1 MRVYLANVGSNASH
15 GFASPLF
22 EDGSFEFIPIPE
34 RIPEGIGAAP
44 AHLVRYSD
52 LRSHYYP
59 DRDLLRY
66 IPRHRRDAPCH
77 NDPEFETLTYGNRD
91 NGRSSALKTLR
102 SGDALLFLARLER
115 WDDGKRTREFGFYLI
130 GGLSVDYA
138 EFVTPQTS
146 GRDRFAKNANAIRGD
161 EGFLGVAGSS
171 RSRRF
176 RKAVPITRDVCDK
189 VFRAADGAPWRWG
202 GGKTDLQVIG
212 SYTRSCRPMLDAS
225 VPKQERRI
233 AVLRDWIAEHSSED
247 AATLLASA

>member
-34 RIPEGIGAAP
+34 RDPAGASAR
-44 AHLVRYSD
+44 LVRYAD

-59 DRDLLRY
+59 DGDLLRY
-66 IPRHRRDAPCH
+66 VPQRLRDSPCH

-91 NGRSSALKTLR
+91 NGRSSALTTLR
-102 SGDALLFLARLER
+102 PGDALLFLARLER
-115 WDDGKRTREFGFYLI
+115 WDDGKRMREFGFYLI

-161 EGFLGVAGSS
+161 ERFLGVAGSS

-176 RKAVPITRDVCDK
+176 RKAVPITRDLCDK
-189 VFRAADGAPWRWG
+189 VFRAADGSPWRWG
-202 GGKTDLQVIG
+202 GGKSDLQVIG
-212 SYTRSCRPMLDAS
+212 SYTRSCRRMLDAS
-225 VPKQERRI
+225 VPEQERRI
-233 AVLRDWIAEHSSED
+233 ADLRDRIAERSGED
-247 AATLLASA
+247 DATLLATP

>member
-34 RIPEGIGAAP
+34 VVAAGASAS
-44 AHLVRYSD
+44 LVRYAD

-59 DRDLLRY
+59 DGDLLRY
-66 IPRHRRDAPCH
+66 IPSRLRDAPCH
-77 NDPEFETLTYGNRD
+77 NDPEFETLTYGDGGD

-102 SGDALLFLARLER
+102 PGDALLFLARLER
-115 WDDGKRTREFGFYLI
+115 WDDGKRMREFGFYLI

-146 GRDRFAKNANAIRGD
+146 GRDRFAKNAHAIRGD
-161 EGFLGVAGSS
+161 ERFLGVAGSS

-176 RKAVPITRDVCDK
+176 RKAVPITRDVCDE
-189 VFRAADGAPWRWG
+189 VFRAADGSPWRWG
-202 GGKTDLQVIG
+202 GGKTALQVIG
-212 SYTRSCRPMLDAS
+212 SYTRSCRRMLDAS
-225 VPKQERRI
+225 IPEQERRL
-233 AVLRDWIAEHSSED
+233 AFLRDWIAERSGED
-247 AATLLASA
+247 DATLLAPA

>member
-34 RIPEGIGAAP
+34 GIGVAGAS
-44 AHLVRYSD
+44 ARLVRYAD

-59 DRDLLRY
+59 DGDLLRY
-66 IPRHRRDAPCH
+66 IPRRLRDAPCH
-77 NDPEFETLTYGNRD
+77 NDPEFETLTYGDGGD
-91 NGRSSALKTLR
+91 NGRSSALTTLR
-102 SGDALLFLARLER
+102 PGDALLFIARLER
-115 WDDGKRTREFGFYLI
+115 WDDGKRTRQFGFHLI

-146 GRDRFAKNANAIRGD
+146 GRDRFAKNAHAIRGD
-161 EGFLGVAGSS
+161 ERFLGVAGSS

-176 RKAVPITRDVCDK
+176 RKAVPITRDVCGE
-189 VFRAADGAPWRWG
+189 VFRAADGSPWRWG

-212 SYTRSCRPMLDAS
+212 SYTRSCRRMLDAS
-225 VPKQERRI
+225 VPEQERRI
-233 AVLRDWIAEHSSED
+233 ADLRDRIAEHSGED
-247 AATLLASA
+247 DATLLASA